1 MLLNK
6 KIGVISVF
14 ILILVV
20 MSSSVLAARFQEA
33 YLCENC
39 SSTCDVVM
47 SCNQSSNPCVVSEK
61 STFEICS
68 AIRNDIWSW
77 DQLNY
82 DSTPPPYVS
91 GLSPY
96 YTRNSF
102 NYIVASVPLLE
113 EEANVYIKIERVN
126 SVDAYAYIK
135 ILNDI
140 PTKHYCYDIN
150 TSNCA
155 DDLYFENLMVFF
167 SLVENIARDVQIGH
181 FEPAPWGYFEA
192 QEILEVVGYG
202 PLVVGA
208 DFSNPGVV
216 ISEDNATLPTTT
228 AGVVSVDGGP
238 VYINGSIWSV
248 DGSGVIV
255 DDALAIK
262 GNLTGS
268 GDLIEI
274 GSNVIMN
281 QGLEVVGAS
290 DLGRVPLMENVVSA
304 RYYFSHV
311 QTTSGGYPYCYGDGN
326 PWAWNCGT
334 ASGLA
339 CCQYDFTMVG
349 DGCMDG
355 SDAYFTPNTNDHPQ
369 DLSSEYCRDY
379 VSGNVNR
386 YFIFKREYV
395 FDDTFM
401 NANITIINNMTA
413 EQAIILDDEAR
424 YTWPDSQ
431 SIGIEN
437 LVYNTGFEISTDHWS
452 AYGDAATTIG
462 MSGESYDGSYSALV
476 NVPSGTGFSGMR
488 AYDPEKFDVKP
499 DTVYVVSAMVKT
511 NAISGG
517 NHDVTFTTHCHDV
530 GHDGNNQ
537 HSTTLEPDDEDML
550 IQNSDWT
557 KLMRIVETSA
567 DADHCHVLVYLNPG
581 EIGSFYVDSVQAEE
595 SREMATFKPRTLLM
609 NGDAGFKMMQIRSNL
624 VATGSVT
631 AGGMDVGFLVAY
643 NVIIQDGLNI
653 GLGNIDVTGNV
664 MIENFMKAD
673 KFLGPVNLEVTCDA
687 RALKLRDQDG
697 FAMIRGGT
705 GLCGLGDPCSV
716 GTECSSGTCNNYRCI
731 TGGAS

>member
-1 MLLNK
+1 MA
-6 KIGVISVF
+6 F

-140 PTKHYCYDIN
+140 PTKHYCSEIN

-167 SLVENIARDVQIGH
+167 SLVENIARDVQVGH
-181 FEPAPWGYFEA
+181 FEPSPWGYFEA
-192 QEILEVVGYG
+192 QDILEVVGYG
-202 PLVVGA
+202 PLVVGV

-216 ISEDNATLPTTT
+216 ISEDDATLPTTT

-281 QGLEVVGAS
+281 QGLEVVGTS

-304 RYYFSHV
+304 RYYFSYV
-311 QTTSGGYPYCYGDGN
+311 SGGVSLPNCYGDGN
-326 PWAWNCGT
+326 PWSWNCGT
-334 ASGLA
+334 ASGSA
-339 CCQYDFTMVG
+339 CCQYDFMMVE

-355 SDAYFTPNTNDHPQ
+355 GDAYFTPNTDDHPQ
-369 DLSSEYCRDY
+369 DLTSEYCRDSVGEGLY
-379 VSGNVNR
+379 
-386 YFIFKREYV
+386 YIFKREYV
-395 FDDTFM
+395 YDDTFV
-401 NANITIINNMTA
+401 NANITVTDNMTA

-452 AYGDAATTIG
+452 AYGAGTTIG
-462 MSGESYDGSYSALV
+462 LSSESYDGSYSALV

-488 AYDPEKFDVKP
+488 AYDPEKFDVEP

-511 NAISGG
+511 NVINGG
-517 NHDVTFTTHCHDV
+517 DNSMLLSTHCHDST
-530 GHDGNNQ
+530 HDGSNFYRTELSPTDRNKLSQNN
-537 HSTTLEPDDEDML
+537 
-550 IQNSDWT
+550 DWT
-557 KLMRIVETSA
+557 KIFTLIETSA
-567 DADHCHVLVYLNPG
+567 DADHCHALFFLNPG
-581 EIGSFYVDSVQAEE
+581 ETGSFYVDSVQAEE

-609 NGDAGFKMMQIRSNL
+609 NGDVGFKVMQIQSNL
-624 VATGSVT
+624 AATGSVT
-631 AGGMDVGFLVAY
+631 AAGLDVGFLEAY
-643 NVIIQDGLNI
+643 NLIIQDGLDI
-653 GLGNIDVTGNV
+653 GLGNIGVAGDAIIDNHVYA
-664 MIENFMKAD
+664 EE
-673 KFLGPVNLEVTCDA
+673 FLGPLNLEVTCDA
-687 RALKLRDQDG
+687 RAHRLSSDNG
-697 FAMIRGGT
+697 FAMIRGGSE
-705 GLCGLGDPCSV
+705 LCGSGDACSL
-716 GTECSSGTCNNYRCI
+716 GTECSSGTCNNYRC
-731 TGGAS
+731 T